1 MAKPHAARPQ
11 LPKVAANSGG
21 VVLRPLALNFGG
33 YGPGV
38 RTARVLNGDS
48 LVTYLNDHLAASVMA
63 LKLMDRLSKSQGT
76 SPLGDTI
83 AEFAT
88 ETARDKQL
96 VQRIVDAFGGGG
108 GVAKKSLAWFGE
120 LLSRLKLGQFSS
132 VSGDLELFEALELLS
147 VGFYGRRS
155 LWQMLERL
163 KDERVLRLGIDFA
176 EIISRVDSQLER
188 INAIRLDMATGAFSR
203 SRLPHESSLEFA
215 DIDE

>member
-1 MAKPHAARPQ
+1 
-11 LPKVAANSGG
+11 
-21 VVLRPLALNFGG
+21 
-33 YGPGV
+33 
-38 RTARVLNGDS
+38 
-48 LVTYLNDHLAASVMA
+48 MA
-63 LKLMDRLSKSQGT
+63 LKLMDRLSKSQAT
-76 SPLGDTI
+76 SALGETI
-83 AEFAT
+83 AEFAV
-88 ETARDKQL
+88 ETARDRQL

-120 LLSRLKLGQFSS
+120 LLSRVKLGQFSS

-176 EIISRVDSQLER
+176 DMIGRVERQLER
-188 INAIRLDMATGAFSR
+188 INALRLDMATGAFSR
-203 SRLPHESSLEFA
+203 TKHPNDVSLEFV